1 MNVHMNVYS
10 KHVFRHKIKNNYIN
24 FRWML
29 PSKHIFILKEKNRDN
44 MIFYTFIA
52 HVFTIFYLKIK
63 VYQITNKVLFCF
75 FYIELFPYKNNN
87 DDSTHEKLY
96 IG

>member
-29 PSKHIFILKEKNRDN
+29 PSKHIYILKEKNRDN
-44 MIFYTFIA
+44 IIFYTFIA
-52 HVFTIFYLKIK
+52 HVFTIFNLKIK
-63 VYQITNKVLFCF
+63 VYQITNNF
-75 FYIELFPYKNNN
+75 FFIELFPYKNNN

>member
-44 MIFYTFIA
+44 IIFYTFIA
-52 HVFTIFYLKIK
+52 HVFTIFNLKIK
-63 VYQITNKVLFCF
+63 VYQITNNFF
-75 FYIELFPYKNNN
+75 FYRTIL
-87 DDSTHEKLY
+87 
-96 IG
+96 I